1 MGVATSQRVQDGRDP
16 GFFPDGSEISPAHG
30 YLRAGAVDRPG
41 SRMRTNVILCG
52 LWTLPG
58 LVYSLQIYQVGLRM
72 DTPSPSYWAAVFHA
86 LPVWW
91 FWIPLT
97 PVLVRLARK
106 FPIRSSGA
114 FREIAIHVAIS
125 IVITVLVAVLAGIW
139 FSATAPFAD
148 RDRPWSTW
156 TMDLMLSTTLH
167 LYFWCY
173 WLIIAA
179 VHFLDHDRR
188 IREQE
193 VNAAR
198 LDALAVQSRMQMLAN
213 QLQPHFLFNAL
224 NGLSTLILRSDM
236 AAAQAMLESLAS
248 FLRAS
253 LRMGK
258 TGFVPL
264 RDELDL
270 ILKYLNVENVRW
282 GGRLRVRT
290 EIEPAVETASIPTLL
305 LQPLIE
311 NAIRHGVAASESYGE
326 IFVSAA
332 GDSGRLKIVIENDG
346 AGLDPDWHRRSDD
359 RVGLI
364 NTMRRL
370 DLLYGPD
377 HRFDLEEIAGDRV
390 RVEISIPLRHE
401 PAARAEAQSIEGE
414 TLAEAGE

>member
-1 MGVATSQRVQDGRDP
+1 
-16 GFFPDGSEISPAHG
+16 
-30 YLRAGAVDRPG
+30 
-41 SRMRTNVILCG
+41 MRSALILCA

-58 LVYSLQIYQVGLRM
+58 IVYSLQIYQIGLRM
-72 DTPSPSYWAAVFHA
+72 DTPSTSFWAALFHA

-91 FWIPLT
+91 LWIPLT
-97 PVLVRLARK
+97 PPLVRLARR
-106 FPIRSSGA
+106 FPIRSTGA

-148 RDRPWSTW
+148 RERPWSTW

-224 NGLSTLILRSDM
+224 NGLSTLILRKDM

-258 TGFVPL
+258 TDLVPL

-270 ILKYLNVENVRW
+270 VFKYLNVENVRW

-290 EIEPAVETASIPTLL
+290 EIEPAVETAPIPTLL
-305 LQPLIE
+305 LQPLVE
-311 NAIRHGVAASESYGE
+311 NAIRHGVAASESSGE
-326 IFVSAA
+326 ILVAAA
-332 GDSGRLKIVIENDG
+332 GADGRLELVIENDG
-346 AGLDPDWHRRSDD
+346 AGLDPEWHRRSDD
-359 RVGLI
+359 RVGLL

-370 DLLYGPD
+370 ELLYGPD
-377 HRFDLEEIAGDRV
+377 HRFDLREIGGGRV
-390 RVEISIPLRHE
+390 RLEISIPLRRE
-401 PAARAEAQSIEGE
+401 PPAPGGARTGE
-414 TLAEAGE
+414 DQAHAGAGR